1 MPPWPPYQGFAL
13 HPLGALSGPKT
24 PRPIILHP
32 PFLIPGYGPVIT
44 YQCLS
49 STRLPLVTHVPVSNA
64 VCLFVFFHPTVTFFN
79 HLKTSPL
86 PVKDYKFWPMPLSKE
101 SSLACHTYC
110 DTGLMKLN
118 LHTANQTEKFN
129 FNNLLSCKCLKLAI
143 YRHCFIRSAWEEI
156 KCINFH
162 LVVSKRNNSSDN
174 CFLKHS
180 MHTGNTTKCF
190 QMLV

>member
-1 MPPWPPYQGFAL
+1 MF
-13 HPLGALSGPKT
+13 
-24 PRPIILHP
+24 
-32 PFLIPGYGPVIT
+32 
-44 YQCLS
+44 
-49 STRLPLVTHVPVSNA
+49 PLVVTFICSF
-64 VCLFVFFHPTVTFFN
+64 CLFAVFRPTREFFN